1 MITCVLFVFAAQPHH
16 RIHLRLHLTLLQA
29 PRTALEGKL
38 PLFGHL

>member
-1 MITCVLFVFAAQPHH
+1 MTPCVFFLPAQLHH

-29 PRTALEGKL
+29 PRTVLEGKL